1 MGWLVHVCGIASG
14 RRELHVPNIDVQ
26 RSELPDNLHMQSPA
40 SEALP
45 NLARHRDNT
54 ESTLGCPVDV
64 RMLRYHHLGHRL
76 LLLQRAGLKGAG
88 RSEREHPSALETGI
102 REAIYTHVITRP
114 DGKEDTKT
122 LLVTQM

>member
-64 RMLRYHHLGHRL
+64 ECSDIIIWVIVSSFSRELG
-76 LLLQRAGLKGAG
+76 
-88 RSEREHPSALETGI
+88 
-102 REAIYTHVITRP
+102 
-114 DGKEDTKT
+114 
-122 LLVTQM
+122 